1 MIPQKLRVPVAIL
14 MVCILGMSLLYF
26 VVLGNKLSHNSANVI
41 QQGSQTNNNDS
52 NTAKQKTQ
60 VSELSENQILDK
72 IQIKKF
78 SIQKT
83 HMDFAGEEKQGFRF
97 MLIFTMPGTNDHGK
111 ANYKIGIQ
119 VVYPKE
125 YFDALGTDG
134 SGIFYIN
141 QGSAYTKEMDTT
153 FEAYPS
159 DISAEQL
166 NKMLNT
172 QYDFKICIYDDQM
185 KGKEVYIQNAK
196 LKS

>member
-1 MIPQKLRVPVAIL
+1 MAIFI
-14 MVCILGMSLLYF
+14 VCIFGMSLLYF
-26 VVLGNKLSHNSANVI
+26 VVIGNKLSHNSANMI

-52 NTAKQKTQ
+52 NTAEQKTQ
-60 VSELSENQILDK
+60 GSEFSESQILDK
-72 IQIKKF
+72 IQIKNF

-83 HMDFAGEEKQGFRF
+83 HMDFAGEKKQGFRF
-97 MLIFTMPGTNDHGK
+97 MLTFTMPGTNDNGK

-125 YFDALGTDG
+125 YFDAIGTDG
-134 SGIFYIN
+134 SGITYIS
-141 QGSAYTKEMDTT
+141 QGSSYQKEMDTT

-172 QYDFKICIYDDQM
+172 QYDFKICIYDAQM
-185 KGKEVYIQNAK
+185 KEKEVYIQNAK